1 MKGAFTPE
9 EIERALDSA
18 LDRAETRGG
27 RRVNDDYIKAM
38 AERDQADRDAIFLI
52 GADVA
57 DVGEIGDDEDAVLA
71 KGATLLGVNKAE
83 LLA

>member
-1 MKGAFTPE
+1 
-9 EIERALDSA
+9 
-18 LDRAETRGG
+18 
-27 RRVNDDYIKAM
+27 M